1 MICISHDNSMA
12 VAGNGHKAKNRRN
25 LLRRK
30 FYKSMR
36 STQRQN
42 ILTE

>member
-1 MICISHDNSMA
+1 MA

-25 LLRRK
+25 LLRRQ

-42 ILTE
+42 ILKE